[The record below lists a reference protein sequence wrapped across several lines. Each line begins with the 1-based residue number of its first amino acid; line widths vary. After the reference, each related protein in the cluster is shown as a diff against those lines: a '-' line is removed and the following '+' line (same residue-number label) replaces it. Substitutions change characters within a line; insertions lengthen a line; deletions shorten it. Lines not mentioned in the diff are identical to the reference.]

1 MQTCRIPARFSFEAD
16 FCPNKTS
23 RYGKCQHKN
32 KRVTQKEEFQ
42 GLRRREN
49 RSVLVHEDFRIKRNA
64 GIPLSAF
71 IAQSPKKTA
80 MRGR

>member
-1 MQTCRIPARFSFEAD
+1 MQTCGIHARFSFEAD

-32 KRVTQKEEFQ
+32 KRVTQ
-42 GLRRREN
+42 GDAL
-49 RSVLVHEDFRIKRNA
+49 
-64 GIPLSAF
+64 